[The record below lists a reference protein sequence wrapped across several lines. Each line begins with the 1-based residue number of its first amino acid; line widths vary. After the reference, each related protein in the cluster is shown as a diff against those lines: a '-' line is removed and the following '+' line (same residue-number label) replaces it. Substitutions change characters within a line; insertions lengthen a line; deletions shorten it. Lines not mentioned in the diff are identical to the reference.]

1 MTLCQNSA
9 KTMQRFW
16 KALWESRYLHRQ
28 PPSPGTSFQ
37 NYSAPSGL
45 VKIVRSVQGAAP
57 LAIYSAP
64 SGLKA
69 PDKFWNPPAGGQVL
83 ESAGR
88 RTSSWILLE
97 FFYPFPFILYPCL
110 YPCPFFSLFQNLICP
125 VHRLIGCFYQ
135 LILLNCCI
143 FRYLY
148 HTFTLKITKYLYYRV
163 FIY

>member
-9 KTMQRFW
+9 PGTSFQNYSAPSGLLFT
-16 KALWESRYLHRQ
+16 S
-28 PPSPGTSFQ
+28 SPGSSFQ

-45 VKIVRSVQGAAP
+45 VKIVRSKQGAAP
-57 LAIYSAP
+57 LR
-64 SGLKA
+64 GLKH
-69 PDKFWNPPAGGQVL
+69 
-83 ESAGR
+83 
-88 RTSSWILLE
+88 RTSSVVSQAI
-97 FFYPFPFILYPCL
+97 FYPLPFILYPCL